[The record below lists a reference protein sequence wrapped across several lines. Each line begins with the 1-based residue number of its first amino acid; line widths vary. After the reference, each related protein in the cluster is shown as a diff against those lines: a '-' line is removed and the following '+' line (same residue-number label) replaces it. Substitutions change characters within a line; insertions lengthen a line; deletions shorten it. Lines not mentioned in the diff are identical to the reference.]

1 MSILQKMH
9 TFTGKFDPVV
19 KFADK
24 KSLTP
29 TFLYPMPTAEKPSV
43 QRSRPVPMKAS
54 RALGGAYETPGQRK
68 AAKYLNG

>member
-24 KSLTP
+24 KNLPP
-29 TFLYPMPTAEKPSV
+29 TFLYPMDYGQEAPSQRKRPT
-43 QRSRPVPMKAS
+43 PMKAS
-54 RALGGAYETPGQRK
+54 RALGGAYETPGERK
-68 AAKYLNG
+68 ASKYLNG